1 MRIIIIKRHQAIG
14 ATRLKMKRWLLC
26 LLDTINLSKEKI
38 DNKYIHANNASILKK
53 SALYTLLLLFLLLLN
68 ILRSVIA
75 LSASSLSVQRL
86 YTQDDNRIDR
96 HTQNKQ

>member
-1 MRIIIIKRHQAIG
+1 MIIIKRHQAIG

-53 SALYTLLLLFLLLLN
+53 SALYLLLLFLLLLN

-75 LSASSLSVQRL
+75 LSASSLSVQRV
-86 YTQDDNRIDR
+86 YPQDDNGIDR
-96 HTQNKQ
+96 QTDTK

>member
-1 MRIIIIKRHQAIG
+1 MMIIIKRHQAIG

-38 DNKYIHANNASILKK
+38 DNNIHANNASILKK
-53 SALYTLLLLFLLLLN
+53 SALYLLLLFLLLLN

-75 LSASSLSVQRL
+75 LSASSLSVQRV
-86 YTQDDNRIDR
+86 YPQDDNGIDR
-96 HTQNKQ
+96 QTDTK

>member
-1 MRIIIIKRHQAIG
+1 MMIIIKRHQAIG

-26 LLDTINLSKEKI
+26 LLDTINLSKEKL

-53 SALYTLLLLFLLLLN
+53 SALYLLLLFLLLLN

-75 LSASSLSVQRL
+75 LSASSLSVQRV
-86 YTQDDNRIDR
+86 YPQDDNGIDR
-96 HTQNKQ
+96 QTDTK

>member
-1 MRIIIIKRHQAIG
+1 MIIIKRHQAIG

-26 LLDTINLSKEKI
+26 LLDTINLSKEKL

-53 SALYTLLLLFLLLLN
+53 SALYLLLLFLLLLN

-75 LSASSLSVQRL
+75 LSASSLSVQRV
-86 YTQDDNRIDR
+86 YPQDDNGIDR
-96 HTQNKQ
+96 QTDTK